1 MATSLTFTG
10 TIFTSGSALA
20 SASQFTPISLAQG
33 GNLGCRIYGI
43 SGQTNSTTATG
54 YFNLIYSS
62 SATGGTGVF
71 LGTVPVLANSGNTTV
86 AASDIFGQSVVASVF
101 QKQKDANGVPYF
113 NMPSGSIIQIKASGS
128 VISQMANGSTLNVAT
143 FGEFY

>member
-10 TIFTSGSALA
+10 TLFTSA
-20 SASQFTPISLAQG
+20 STLNSSSQFTPVTIAQG
-33 GNLGCRIYGI
+33 GVAGCRVYGI
-43 SGQTNSTTATG
+43 SAQTTSTTATG

-62 SATGGTGVF
+62 SAAGGTGIF
-71 LGTVPVLANSGNTTV
+71 LGTVPVLANAGNTTV
-86 AASDIFGQSVVASVF
+86 AASDMFGQSVVASVF

-113 NMPSGSIIQIKASGS
+113 NMPAGSIIQIKSSGS
-128 VISQMANGSTLNVAT
+128 ITTQISSPATMSIVT

>member
-10 TIFTSGSALA
+10 ALFTSASVLATGSAT
-20 SASQFTPISLAQG
+20 TPLTIAQG
-33 GNLGCRIYGI
+33 GTAGCRVYGI

-54 YFNLIYSS
+54 YFQLIYSS
-62 SATGGTGVF
+62 SAASGTGII
-71 LGTVPVLANSGNTTV
+71 LGTVPVLANAGNTTV
-86 AASDIFGQSVVASVF
+86 ASSDIFGQSVVASVF

-113 NMPSGSIIQIKASGS
+113 NMASGSIIQIRQSGS
-128 VISQMANGSTLNVAT
+128 AAQTSTGTNLNITT